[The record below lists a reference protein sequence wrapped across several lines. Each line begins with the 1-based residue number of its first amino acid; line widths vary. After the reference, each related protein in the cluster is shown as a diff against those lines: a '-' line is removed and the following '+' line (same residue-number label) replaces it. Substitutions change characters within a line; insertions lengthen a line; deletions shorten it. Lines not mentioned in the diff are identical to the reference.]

1 MKNSFEWT
9 EIGQKVFDARAKAG
23 ISQTQ
28 LAEKVGVTNQFI
40 CQIEAGK
47 RGVSVETL
55 KKLSDAL
62 GISFF

>member
-1 MKNSFEWT
+1 MKEKFDWKEV
-9 EIGQKVFDARAKAG
+9 GQKVYEARMKEG

-28 LAEKVGVTNQFI
+28 LAEKVGVSNQFI

-47 RGVSVETL
+47 KGVSVETL
-55 KKLSDAL
+55 AKLSDAL

>member
-1 MKNSFEWT
+1 MKEKFDWKEV
-9 EIGQKVFDARAKAG
+9 GQKVYEARMKDG

-28 LAEKVGVTNQFI
+28 LAEKVGVSNQFI

-47 RGVSVETL
+47 KGVSVETL
-55 KKLSDAL
+55 AKLSDAL

>member
-1 MKNSFEWT
+1 MFDWHAVGQMVFE
-9 EIGQKVFDARAKAG
+9 ARTKAG

-47 RGVSVETL
+47 KGVSVETL
-55 KKLSDAL
+55 AKLSDVL
-62 GISFF
+62 KISFF

>member
-1 MKNSFEWT
+1 MNNVFDWK
-9 EIGQKVFDARAKAG
+9 EIGQKVYEARMKDG

-40 CQIEAGK
+40 CQIESGK

-62 GISFF
+62 AISFF

>member
-1 MKNSFEWT
+1 MKEKFDWKEV
-9 EIGQKVFDARAKAG
+9 GQKVYEARMKDG

-28 LAEKVGVTNQFI
+28 LAEKVGVSNQFI

-47 RGVSVETL
+47 KGASVETL
-55 KKLSDAL
+55 AKLSDAL

>member
-1 MKNSFEWT
+1 M
-9 EIGQKVFDARAKAG
+9 GQKVFDARAKAG

>member
-1 MKNSFEWT
+1 MKEKFDWKEV
-9 EIGQKVFDARAKAG
+9 GQKVYEARTKEG

-28 LAEKVGVTNQFI
+28 LAEKVGVSNQFI

-47 RGVSVETL
+47 KGVSVETL
-55 KKLSDAL
+55 AKLSDAL